1 MKKISMMI
9 FMATLFILGTVD
21 VPLAAGS
28 LKLGV
33 VNFQKVLS
41 SSSPGK
47 LASAEMNKQG
57 KEMEAS
63 VKQKENELM
72 ELQKTLEREALVM
85 GKDKS
90 EQKQREFRIKAND
103 YKTLKANYLKEFKQ
117 IQARHFNKIKT
128 EVLALATE
136 VGKKKGFD
144 LIIEINEGGVMYY
157 TDAIDIT
164 EQLVKEY
171 NKKAASVQ

>member
-1 MKKISMMI
+1 MKKTSMMI
-9 FMATLFILGTVD
+9 FMAMLFILGTVD
-21 VPLAAGS
+21 ITLAAG

-41 SSSPGK
+41 NSSPGK
-47 LASAEMNKQG
+47 MASAEMNKKG
-57 KEMEAS
+57 KEMEGN
-63 VKQKENELM
+63 VKQREAELM
-72 ELQKTLEREALVM
+72 ALQKTLEREALVM

-103 YKTLKANYLKEFKQ
+103 YKNLKATYLKEFKQ

-144 LIIEINEGGVMYY
+144 LILEINEGGVMYY
-157 TDAIDIT
+157 NDAIDIT
-164 EQLVKEY
+164 DELIKAY
-171 NKKAASVQ
+171 NKKAAVAK

>member
-1 MKKISMMI
+1 MI

-21 VPLAAGS
+21 ITLAAG

-41 SSSPGK
+41 NSSPGK
-47 LASAEMNKQG
+47 MASAEMNKKG
-57 KEMEAS
+57 KEMEGS
-63 VKQKENELM
+63 IKQKEEELM
-72 ELQKTLEREALVM
+72 ALQKTLEREALVM

-103 YKTLKANYLKEFKQ
+103 YKTLKATYLKEFKQ

-128 EVLALATE
+128 EVLVLATE

-144 LIIEINEGGVMYY
+144 LILEINEGGVMYY

-164 EQLVKEY
+164 EELITAY
-171 NKKAASVQ
+171 NKKAVAAQ

>member
-1 MKKISMMI
+1 MKKTSMMI
-9 FMATLFILGTVD
+9 FMAMLFILGAVD
-21 VPLAAGS
+21 ITLAAG

-47 LASAEMNKQG
+47 MASAEMNKKG
-57 KEMEAS
+57 KEMEDS
-63 VKQKENELM
+63 VKQKEAELM
-72 ELQKTLEREALVM
+72 ALQKTLEREALVM

-103 YKTLKANYLKEFKQ
+103 YKNLKATYLKEFKQ

-144 LIIEINEGGVMYY
+144 LILEINEGGVMYY
-157 TDAIDIT
+157 NDAIDIT
-164 EQLVKEY
+164 DELIKAY
-171 NKKAASVQ
+171 NKKAVAAK

>member
-1 MKKISMMI
+1 MKKTSMMI
-9 FMATLFILGTVD
+9 FMAMLFILGTVNIT
-21 VPLAAGS
+21 LAAGGF
-28 LKLGV
+28 KLGV

-41 SSSPGK
+41 TSSPGK
-47 LASAEMNKQG
+47 MASEEMNKKG

-63 VKQKENELM
+63 VKQKEEELM
-72 ELQKTLEREALVM
+72 ALQKTLEREALVM

-103 YKTLKANYLKEFKQ
+103 YKTLKATYLKEFKE

-128 EVLALATE
+128 EVLAIATE

-144 LIIEINEGGVMYY
+144 LILEINEGGVMYY

-164 EQLVKEY
+164 DELIKAY
-171 NKKAASVQ
+171 NKKAVAAK

>member
-1 MKKISMMI
+1 MKKTSMMI
-9 FMATLFILGTVD
+9 FMAMLFIMGTVD
-21 VPLAAGS
+21 ATLAAGG

-41 SSSPGK
+41 TSSPGK
-47 LASAEMNKQG
+47 MASAEMNKKG

-63 VKQKENELM
+63 VKQKEDELM
-72 ELQKTLEREALVM
+72 ALQKTLEREALVM
-85 GKDKS
+85 GKAKS

-103 YKTLKANYLKEFKQ
+103 YKTLKATYLKEFKQ
-117 IQARHFNKIKT
+117 IQARYFNKIKT
-128 EVLALATE
+128 EVLILATE

-157 TDAIDIT
+157 KDAIDIT
-164 EQLVKEY
+164 DQLIKAY
-171 NKKAASVQ
+171 NKKAASAQ

>member
-1 MKKISMMI
+1 MKKTSMMI

-21 VPLAAGS
+21 ITLAAG

-41 SSSPGK
+41 NSSPGK
-47 LASAEMNKQG
+47 MASAEMNKKG
-57 KEMEAS
+57 KEMEGS
-63 VKQKENELM
+63 IKQKEEELM
-72 ELQKTLEREALVM
+72 ALQKTLEREALVM

-103 YKTLKANYLKEFKQ
+103 YKTLKATYLKEFKQ

-128 EVLALATE
+128 EVLVLATE

-144 LIIEINEGGVMYY
+144 LILEINEGGVMYY

-164 EQLVKEY
+164 DELIKAY
-171 NKKAASVQ
+171 NKKAVAAK

>member
-1 MKKISMMI
+1 MKKTSIMI
-9 FMATLFILGTVD
+9 FMAMLLIFGTVD
-21 VPLAAGS
+21 ITLAAGG

-47 LASAEMNKQG
+47 MASAEMNKKG

-63 VKQKENELM
+63 VKQKEAELM
-72 ELQKTLEREALVM
+72 ALQKTLEREALVM

-103 YKTLKANYLKEFKQ
+103 YKTLKATYLKEFKQ
-117 IQARHFNKIKT
+117 IQARHFNKIKI
-128 EVLALATE
+128 EVLTLATE

-144 LIIEINEGGVMYY
+144 LILEINEGGVMYY
-157 TDAIDIT
+157 NDVIDIT
-164 EQLVKEY
+164 DELIKAY
-171 NKKAASVQ
+171 NKKAVAAK